1 MERRSNVEEWFGTV
15 QPMIQDDYF
24 LNILRLKLK
33 VDGEAAIYLLNALDL
48 PLSNLNVGEATAIKF
63 LSMISIRLMTNR
75 LALKNSLDIEDLA
88 FIQQAKA
95 HLIAR
100 VTRAKG
106 GFERRMIATRRM
118 ETVQPQPK
126 PKGLLQKLLGKGE
139 E

>member
-1 MERRSNVEEWFGTV
+1 LSEDEEWFGAV

-48 PLSNLNVGEATAIKF
+48 PLSNLNAGEATAIKF
-63 LSMISIRLMTNR
+63 LSMVSIRLMTNR
-75 LALKNSLDIEDLA
+75 LALKGDLDIDDLA

-100 VTRAKG
+100 VARAKG
-106 GFERRMIATRRM
+106 GFERRMIATRRI

-126 PKGLLQKLLGKGE
+126 TRGLIQRLLGKGE

>member
-1 MERRSNVEEWFGTV
+1 MEKGEEWFEAV
-15 QPMIQDDYF
+15 QPMVQDDYF
-24 LNILRLKLK
+24 LKILRFKLK
-33 VDGEAAIYLLNALDL
+33 TDGEAAIYLLNALDL
-48 PLSNLNVGEATAIKF
+48 PLSNLNAGEATAIKF
-63 LSMISIRLMTNR
+63 LGMLSIRLLINR
-75 LALKNSLDIEDLA
+75 LAMKNSLDIEDLA

-100 VTRAKG
+100 VARAKG

-126 PKGLLQKLLGKGE
+126 PRGLIQKLLGRGE